1 MGMEEAAKHF
11 TDCLEV
17 ITTEI
22 CDLEGISKDLKV
34 VLHFMLNKLD
44 YGRPD
49 NLIKITKTELHAIQ
63 CNIKVKKDRK
73 ALMIFML
80 NVDVISYKKR
90 IKQFKRHLHEYLN
103 CFLDLDIYK
112 VDDKS
117 VFIES
122 FSPFG
127 VVAQMKEIGHE
138 EFYRRFCIV
147 QQGHYNFFCDGY
159 IERLISNEEWRH
171 CRGK

>member
-1 MGMEEAAKHF
+1 MTLEQVVKKF
-11 TDCLEV
+11 TDSLEF
-17 ITTEI
+17 ITSEI
-22 CDLEGISKDLKV
+22 CRLENHTKDLKV

-49 NLIKITKTELHAIQ
+49 ELIKITKTELYFTQ
-63 CNIKVKKDRK
+63 CKIKVEKDRK
-73 ALMIFML
+73 ALIIFML
-80 NVDVISYKKR
+80 NADISSYKKR
-90 IKQFKRHLHEYLN
+90 LRQFKRHLHEHLD

-117 VFIES
+117 VFIEN

-127 VVAQMKEIGHE
+127 FVAQMTKIGGE
-138 EFYRRFCIV
+138 EFYRRFCISI
-147 QQGHYNFFCDGY
+147 QDHFNFFCDDY
-159 IERLISNEEWRH
+159 NEWFINEDWRK